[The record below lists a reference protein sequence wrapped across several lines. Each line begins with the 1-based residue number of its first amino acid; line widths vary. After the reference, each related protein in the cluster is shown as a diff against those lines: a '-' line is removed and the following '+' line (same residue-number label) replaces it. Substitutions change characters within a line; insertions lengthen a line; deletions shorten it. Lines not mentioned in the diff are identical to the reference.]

1 MVPNPNHHTSRLRA
15 GIVQACGNRPGMRVL
30 LLLLCFVQAKCLFLV
45 HGSALRGA
53 PRNIAS
59 TAFTRCARTRPPI
72 ASEFED
78 EEDEQENFIDAD
90 DSWRQFRSDAIAE
103 GWWQTL
109 RREARRSVTA
119 PSVRQRLEE
128 VATETSA
135 CPICALAPFACPD
148 CALAPFGRHPRPR
161 QAGGVLVAATV
172 FVALLKAYIVRAGG
186 GIVIVPDEAGLGI
199 YNFNELKALDPS
211 KLFKLHLPSSMPP
224 MPPPMLRIE
233 RELSLTLS
241 RLLIGDAGDGHP
253 PA

>member
-1 MVPNPNHHTSRLRA
+1 MAVRL
-15 GIVQACGNRPGMRVL
+15 AC
-30 LLLLCFVQAKCLFLV
+30 LLLCFVQAKCLFLV

-72 ASEFED
+72 ASEFE
-78 EEDEQENFIDAD
+78 EEEEEENFIDAD

-128 VATETSA
+128 
-135 CPICALAPFACPD
+135 
-148 CALAPFGRHPRPR
+148 
-161 QAGGVLVAATV
+161 AGGVLVAATV